1 MLRRAFIFV
10 ILNSNFNEKR
20 INVQVYALVFL
31 KEYLVFKLG
40 K

>member
-10 ILNSNFNEKR
+10 ILNSYFYEKR
-20 INVQVYALVFL
+20 INAQVYALVFL

>member
-10 ILNSNFNEKR
+10 ILSSNFNEKR
-20 INVQVYALVFL
+20 INAQFYALVFF